1 MTRENKFVKKVMY
14 YNASIMSDKIR
25 GLFTEIGTHSTFR
38 FILELSLIAF
48 FIKIPFLIIS
58 GVFFTFIGM
67 EELVNLSDELQT
79 AQATLSD
86 FFFGVILAPSIET
99 VFGQW
104 IPIAVG
110 SIFLKKTRWVII
122 FSAIIFALFH
132 FPAIAFAPGAFL
144 IGLLLAW
151 CWLLKRKTGRWEAFW
166 VTTSV
171 HALHN
176 LYAFLLTVLVPLE

>member
-1 MTRENKFVKKVMY
+1 MLGKIHGL
-14 YNASIMSDKIR
+14 SI
-25 GLFTEIGTHSTFR
+25 EISTHNNLR

-48 FIKIPFLIIS
+48 FIKVPLLILSDIL
-58 GVFFTFIGM
+58 FTSVGLGH
-67 EELVNLSDELQT
+67 LVKLSDELQT
-79 AQATLSD
+79 AQTTLSD
-86 FFFGVILAPSIET
+86 FFLSVVIAPPVET

-110 SIFLKKTRWVII
+110 SLFLKKTKWVII
-122 FSAIIFALFH
+122 FSAIIFAFFH
-132 FPAIAFAPGAFL
+132 FPAIAFMPGAFF

>member
-1 MTRENKFVKKVMY
+1 MLGKIHGL
-14 YNASIMSDKIR
+14 SI
-25 GLFTEIGTHSTFR
+25 EISTHNNLH

-48 FIKIPFLIIS
+48 FIKVPLLILSDIL
-58 GVFFTFIGM
+58 FTSVGL
-67 EELVNLSDELQT
+67 EHLVKLSDELQT
-79 AQATLSD
+79 AQTTLSD
-86 FFFGVILAPSIET
+86 FFLGVVIAPPVET

-110 SIFLKKTRWVII
+110 SIFLKKTKWVII

-132 FPAIAFAPGAFL
+132 FPAIAFTPGAFL

-176 LYAFLLTVLVPLE
+176 FYAFLLAVLVPLE